1 MSKAEGEERPTIAA
15 KERGPGPSRYCLPQC
30 VGYNG
35 HDTTKL
41 RMPAYSFGQR
51 LESMFKSECSPG
63 PGYFINPRCTR
74 FGKDGTPVYSILGR
88 QKDLTQFMTPSPGA
102 YYPEKVHPQGEKHA
116 PSYTMGTRTRYRKRD
131 PTPSPNTYTLP
142 AMLGSKVPNRFASA
156 AYSMAGRGLTGGF
169 ADDLAKTP
177 GPGRY
182 NAITPDTYTRRSPA
196 YSMLGRSY
204 LPGDSTIK
212 PGPGAYSPEK
222 VYVNKTSAPKF
233 SMGIRHSEYIT
244 PLIVEVR
251 D

>member
-1 MSKAEGEERPTIAA
+1 MT
-15 KERGPGPSRYCLPQC
+15 
-30 VGYNG
+30 
-35 HDTTKL
+35 
-41 RMPAYSFGQR
+41 F
-51 LESMFKSECSPG
+51 
-63 PGYFINPRCTR
+63 
-74 FGKDGTPVYSILGR
+74 LG
-88 QKDLTQFMTPSPGA
+88 
-102 YYPEKVHPQGEKHA
+102 
-116 PSYTMGTRTRYRKRD
+116 D

>member
-1 MSKAEGEERPTIAA
+1 MLHRTQW
-15 KERGPGPSRYCLPQC
+15 ERGHVTESVR
-30 VGYNG
+30 N
-35 HDTTKL
+35 TL
-41 RMPAYSFGQR
+41 RARSTMVLFFF
-51 LESMFKSECSPG
+51 L
-63 PGYFINPRCTR
+63 
-74 FGKDGTPVYSILGR
+74 
-88 QKDLTQFMTPSPGA
+88 
-102 YYPEKVHPQGEKHA
+102 
-116 PSYTMGTRTRYRKRD
+116 PSYIFHKHILYHMTFLGD

>member
-1 MSKAEGEERPTIAA
+1 MPRRTQWEREHVTGSV
-15 KERGPGPSRYCLPQC
+15 R
-30 VGYNG
+30 N
-35 HDTTKL
+35 
-41 RMPAYSFGQR
+41 
-51 LESMFKSECSPG
+51 
-63 PGYFINPRCTR
+63 NPI
-74 FGKDGTPVYSILGR
+74 F
-88 QKDLTQFMTPSPGA
+88 TPSSPSLPIFF
-102 YYPEKVHPQGEKHA
+102 YPCHINVG
-116 PSYTMGTRTRYRKRD
+116 D
-131 PTPSPNTYTLP
+131 PTPSPNSYSLP

-169 ADDLAKTP
+169 AEDLAKTP

-182 NAITPDTYTRRSPA
+182 NAITPDTYIRRNPA

-222 VYVNKTSAPKF
+222 VYINKTSAPKF